1 MSKIFLVI
9 LYIYTACYMFWF
21 TGRTVEVTH
30 DNNGNII
37 QQVYDRR
44 GNMVQVHDVKGEKIK
59 EIEYYG
65 LSEDITTEET
75 YENGRLIKEV
85 EYDPYIKGNGDTS
98 ELESTKITEYRYALN
113 NTEVEIVCS
122 VNEGDISDTDSV
134 IYQMQDADNHV
145 IGLTSVAGGKEAG
158 KMVVRVR
165 LVIEYGQDYEIQTT
179 YKSDGTVEIED
190 SRK

>member
-9 LYIYTACYMFWF
+9 LYIYTACYIYAFG
-21 TGRTVEVTH
+21 GRTVEIAH
-30 DNNGNII
+30 DHSGNII
-37 QQVYDRR
+37 QQEYDRH
-44 GNMVQVHDVKGEKIK
+44 GNMVRVYDAKGEKLK

-65 LSEDITTEET
+65 FSEDITAEEI

-85 EYDPYIKGNGDTS
+85 EYAPYIKGNGDTS
-98 ELESTKITEYRYALN
+98 DLESTEIREYRYALN
-113 NTEVEIVCS
+113 DTEVEIVCS
-122 VNEGDISDTDSV
+122 VTEGDVSDTDSIV
-134 IYQMQDADNHV
+134 YQMQEADNYV
-145 IGLTSVAGGKEAG
+145 IGLPSVAGGKESG
-158 KMVVRVR
+158 KIVVRVR

>member
-9 LYIYTACYMFWF
+9 LYIYTAIYIFAF
-21 TGRTVEVTH
+21 GGRTVEIAYDH
-30 DNNGNII
+30 SGNII
-37 QQVYDRR
+37 QQEYDRR
-44 GNMVQVHDVKGEKIK
+44 GNMVRVYDAKGEKLK
-59 EIEYYG
+59 EIEYRIDGY
-65 LSEDITTEET
+65 ITAEEI

-98 ELESTKITEYRYALN
+98 DLESTEIREYRYALN
-113 NTEVEIVCS
+113 DTEVEIVCS
-122 VNEGDISDTDSV
+122 VTEGDVSDTDSIV
-134 IYQMQDADNHV
+134 YQMQEADNYV
-145 IGLTSVAGGKEAG
+145 IGLPSVAGGKESG
-158 KMVVRVR
+158 KIVVRVR